1 MNNIYVDKLR
11 KTCSGCFCKDC
22 DSWCSLLKRYMDY
35 KDERKRPKDCPLKLI
50 TDRLAEERKK
60 VVQEIKSCIN
70 DRIQNES
77 CFITR
82 DENGKPITTMAT
94 ICSNYTINELSYLI
108 KFLDKVEGENN
119 GRDRTNKI

>member
-11 KTCSGCFCKDC
+11 KTCRGCFCKDC

-60 VVQEIKSCIN
+60 VVQEIRELHKE
-70 DRIQNES
+70 RQ
-77 CFITR
+77 
-82 DENGKPITTMAT
+82 ENW
-94 ICSNYTINELSYLI
+94 
-108 KFLDKVEGENN
+108 NN
-119 GRDRTNKI
+119 GCEVYHDMNVLPDFVIEEILDQIEGGVK

>member
-35 KDERKRPKDCPLKLI
+35 TDERKRPQACPLKLI

-60 VVQEIKSCIN
+60 VVCDIKEKLVDGTSCEILPTGDICI
-70 DRIQNES
+70 S
-77 CFITR
+77 
-82 DENGKPITTMAT
+82 
-94 ICSNYTINELSYLI
+94 
-108 KFLDKVEGENN
+108 LDKINN
-119 GRDRTNKI
+119 VLDKIERGTDD